1 MTEMPQNIASVSS
14 SPEVTSFFDPDTF
27 TITHIV
33 KDPASAS
40 CMIIDPVLDLD
51 IRSGQTSTTSVDK
64 VIAYVKEHALK
75 VELIVE
81 THIHADH
88 LTAANHIKQQ
98 VGGKTAVGKHVGEVQ
113 ETWDS
118 IFNYKEGMKTDLSM
132 FDVFLDDGEA
142 FQIGGLTGHVM
153 YTPGHTSVDITLVI
167 GDAAFIG
174 DTMFMPDYGTA
185 RTDFPGGNAKTLY
198 RSIQRILELPDALRV
213 FMCHDYGTA
222 ERPEFVWETT
232 IAEAKKNI
240 MIAGLS
246 EEEFVALRETKDAKL
261 AAPKLLYPSL
271 QVNIRS
277 GDLPPAED
285 NGQSYLKIPIKPPVA
300 AS

>member
-1 MTEMPQNIASVSS
+1 MTEMPQNIASVS
-14 SPEVTSFFDPDTF
+14 PDVTSFFDPDTF

-33 KDPASAS
+33 RDPASAS
-40 CMIIDPVLDLD
+40 CAIIDPVLDLD
-51 IRSGQTSTTSVDK
+51 IRSGKTSTQSADK
-64 VIAYVKEHALK
+64 VISYIQEHDLK
-75 VELIVE
+75 VELILE

-88 LTAANHIKQQ
+88 LTAANYIKAK
-98 VGGKTAVGKHVGEVQ
+98 VGGKVGVGKHVGEVQ

-118 IFNYKEGMKTDLSM
+118 IFNYKEGMKTDISM
-132 FDVFLDDGEA
+132 FDVLLDDGEA
-142 FQIGGLTGHVM
+142 FQIGGLTGYAM
-153 YTPGHTSVDITLVI
+153 YTPGHTSVDVTYIV

-185 RTDFPGGNAKTLY
+185 RTDFPGGNARTLY
-198 RSIQRILELPDALRV
+198 RSIQRILELPDEMRV

-222 ERPEFVWETT
+222 ERKEYIWETT
-232 IAEAKKNI
+232 IAQAKKNI
-240 MIAGLS
+240 MIDGLS
-246 EEEFVALRETKDAKL
+246 EDEFVALREGKDAKL

-285 NGQSYLKIPIKPPVA
+285 NGQAYLKIPVKPA
-300 AS
+300 ETA